1 MHYHSTSTRL
11 VHKLTTVL
19 LVLSLLPHC
28 LDIGQGEVDLEVL
41 QFVVLVEAA
50 LTAIWLAT
58 GLDGA
63 LVVSLNLIRIPPHA
77 LALLLGALALTGELI
92 VLVLAESRCELSLF
106 LEELL
111 DLVGECDVGEEETA
125 VFVVIAFLLCGVA
138 G

>member
-50 LTAIWLAT
+50 LTAI
-58 GLDGA
+58 
-63 LVVSLNLIRIPPHA
+63 
-77 LALLLGALALTGELI
+77 
-92 VLVLAESRCELSLF
+92 
-106 LEELL
+106 
-111 DLVGECDVGEEETA
+111 
-125 VFVVIAFLLCGVA
+125 
-138 G
+138 